1 MAEDVEELQRRTGL
15 HGEGRDCGGEVV
27 RVIEEYPSTA
37 AELAER
43 PEIQSMSKDI
53 GLLWLRRLLRRGRKY
68 RMKVFAVAQEFEVNA
83 WKIAGEG
90 GLRRAF
96 TVLYL
101 GSTAYQAL
109 FLIKDKPSR
118 EQLRAYFDRV
128 PYPCLVDEGRFFPA
142 EIPDL
147 SGFAESEHGAITA
160 YAACRIND
168 SSNSQ
173 AYADDGQRR
182 SPRSLRR

>member
-1 MAEDVEELQRRTGL
+1 
-15 HGEGRDCGGEVV
+15 VV

-43 PEIQSMSKDI
+43 PEIHHLSKDI
-53 GLLWLRRLLRRGRKY
+53 GLLWLRRLLRSGRRY

-90 GLRRAF
+90 GLRRGF

-109 FLIKDKPSR
+109 FLIKDKSYR
-118 EQLRAYFDRV
+118 ERLRAYFDRV
-128 PYPCLVDEGRFFPA
+128 PYPCLVDVKGRFYQA

-147 SGFAESEHGAITA
+147 SGVAAIKDGEIMA
-160 YAACRIND
+160 PAALRILENE
-168 SSNSQ
+168 
-173 AYADDGQRR
+173 AAGGR
-182 SPRSLRR
+182 